1 MRCPTY
7 CPLHELITPITGGC
21 CCPPHVQNLTH
32 TGAGSPGRTS
42 RRGVGATSVP
52 SMAPRAKYAGC
63 GGGGGGG
70 RVVANA
76 RFSRAGGRCREE
88 KEEEDD
94 DDDDAVPR
102 KPLRVVPVESSTPV
116 KGSRSECW
124 RASQTGR
131 EKSEAGKNPGGPWGA
146 SSYLPPSSCQVVVWI
161 DALYA
166 LESHRESFHGKML
179 GDALYLVLED
189 RSTQHRTAT
198 RRRGRLPRTKEG
210 QACRADGRD
219 GGVDAWIFR
228 ETVALNVAAAGGRG
242 GGGGQQGREVMRPED
257 DDDRVLPLRV
267 CVAPSPG
274 SSSSSPPRRRAP
286 VLQGMDAAAPA
297 DGEVATDEVIG
308 SATIPLER
316 YLGTADKDGRT
327 NCTFLRPIRV
337 PVVNPEGLA
346 IGWIE
351 LGLCGSV
358 V

>member
-1 MRCPTY
+1 
-7 CPLHELITPITGGC
+7 
-21 CCPPHVQNLTH
+21 
-32 TGAGSPGRTS
+32 
-42 RRGVGATSVP
+42 
-52 SMAPRAKYAGC
+52 MAPRAKYAGC
-63 GGGGGGG
+63 GGGGDGGG
-70 RVVANA
+70 GGSRVVANA

-88 KEEEDD
+88 KEEKD

-124 RASQTGR
+124 KASQTGR
-131 EKSEAGKNPGGPWGA
+131 VKSEAGKNPGGPWGA

-166 LESHRESFHGKML
+166 LEGHRESFHGKML
-179 GDALYLVLED
+179 GGGDESCSRGDALYLVLED
-189 RSTQHRTAT
+189 GSTQHQTAT

-286 VLQGMDAAAPA
+286 VLQGTDAAAPA

-316 YLGTADKDGRT
+316 CLGTADKDART
-327 NCTFLRPIRV
+327 NCTFLRLIRV
-337 PVVNPEGLA
+337 PVVNPEGSA